1 MTKPHYR
8 RTADGGTIMVND
20 GLTNLISGLGTDR
33 DKGAGAF
40 YGVSLS
46 LSNQEITSAYR
57 DAPLAKKIV
66 NIPAIDA
73 VREWREWQAGAKQI
87 SMIEAEEKRLNL
99 QAMVAKAKKWA
110 RLRGYAALY
119 IGTGDNDASQPLRV
133 DRIRKG
139 GIRFLAPLSRLH
151 LTPGDLQ
158 LDPEQPGFNEPAFYT
173 LATAGS
179 SGVEIHPS
187 RLAIFC
193 GEDVPDDEQH
203 YAAQGMGD
211 SVLQSTLRAVSD
223 TDAAFGNVLS
233 LIYEAKV
240 DVVKIP
246 NFTENLKVAGA
257 EYEKTMIRRWAL
269 AMRSKGIN
277 GSLLLDAEEEY
288 DQKSAN
294 FSTLDSLLDKFMT
307 RVAAA
312 ADIPATRLWG
322 ISPGGLNS
330 TGEGDLRNYYDRI
343 KTEQTLEI
351 GPSMNLLDEALIR
364 SALGS
369 RPDEIHYN
377 WRPLWQPTE
386 KEQAEVA
393 DKITTAFE
401 KVHRMDLLP
410 EEAVGKALVNA
421 LTESGIAPG
430 LEADVAEFYS
440 DMDGEDTEP
449 NVLEIA
455 DAAPKTLYVHRKVLN
470 AEEIIA
476 WAKEQGFK
484 TTLPADDLHVTVA
497 FSRKAVDWMKMG
509 ESWSSE
515 VEVGAGG
522 ARMLERF
529 GDARVLLFNSSELS
543 WRHEEMK
550 RGGATWDH
558 PEYQPHITIS
568 YAEDAPD
575 LADVEPYQGKISL
588 GPEIFQEV
596 KADWAEAIK
605 EV

>member
-1 MTKPHYR
+1 
-8 RTADGGTIMVND
+8 MVND

-33 DKGAGAF
+33 DKASSSY
-40 YGVSLS
+40 YGVSID
-46 LSNQEITSAYR
+46 LSNAEISSAYR

-73 VREWREWQAGAKQI
+73 VREWREWQANAQQI
-87 SMIEAEEKRLNL
+87 SLIEAEEKRLKL
-99 QAMVAKAKKWA
+99 QALVAKVKKWA
-110 RLRGYAALY
+110 RLRGYAAIY
-119 IGTGDNDASQPLRV
+119 IGTGEKDTSKPLNV

-139 GIRFLAPLSRLH
+139 GLKFLAPLSRLH

-158 LDPEQPGFNEPAFYT
+158 LDPNQAGFNEPAFYT
-173 LATAGS
+173 LSTAES
-179 SGVEIHPS
+179 SGIEIHPS
-187 RLAIFC
+187 RLVVFR
-193 GEDVPDDEQH
+193 GEDVPDDEQY
-203 YAAQGMGD
+203 YAAQGLGD
-211 SVLQSTLRAVSD
+211 SVLQSTLRTVADS
-223 TDAAFGNVLS
+223 DAAFGNVLS
-233 LIYEAKV
+233 LIFEAKV

-257 EYEKTMIRRWAL
+257 EYENTMIRRWAL

-277 GSLLLDAEEEY
+277 GSLLLDAEEDY
-288 DQKSAN
+288 DQKSAS
-294 FSTLDSLLDKFMT
+294 FSTLDSLLDKFMV
-307 RVAAA
+307 RVSAA
-312 ADIPATRLWG
+312 ADIPTTRLWG
-322 ISPGGLNS
+322 TSPGGLNS

-343 KTEQTLEI
+343 KTEQTIEI
-351 GPSMNLLDEALIR
+351 SPAMHILDEVLIR

-369 RPDEIHYN
+369 RPEEVHYN

-421 LTESGIAPG
+421 LTESGVAPG
-430 LEADVAEFYS
+430 LEADVDEYYGAEGGDAS
-440 DMDGEDTEP
+440 KSNPLD
-449 NVLEIA
+449 IA

-470 AEEIIA
+470 ADEIIA

-550 RGGATWDH
+550 RSGATWDH

-568 YAEDAPD
+568 YTEDAPD